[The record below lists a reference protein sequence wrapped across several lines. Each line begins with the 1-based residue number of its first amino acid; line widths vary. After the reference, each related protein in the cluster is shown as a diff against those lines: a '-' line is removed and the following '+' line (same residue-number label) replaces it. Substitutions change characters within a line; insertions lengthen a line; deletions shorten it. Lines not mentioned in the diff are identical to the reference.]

1 MLPLSAIFFCIKRMP
16 RILALL
22 FNVIAIFLT
31 IFTLIG
37 CYNSSNLS
45 TFLVS
50 YKFDTSSPFYS
61 VIKNSFTS
69 SNSTSNVSLKGLEEI
84 EIKSGY
90 MGVCI
95 LNIPKT
101 YDGNVSSI
109 CYPRKNLFNTSLYS
123 DLSIELFN
131 LPSSSN
137 TSSAQSDVPI
147 KLNILQLGQLTS
159 VNIIHPYL
167 LMATIVLTCVMFLL
181 VFYIIIPKLPA
192 KYYVNRILLI
202 WSSTLVLLSGI
213 GTMWTHVGI
222 HASSE
227 LVPAAS
233 MGIISTHSGEKA
245 ATMAWCAF
253 AFLILECLIL
263 WLLYFRDRKKLSDEI
278 DKVKTKSSYEN
289 NSRYLS
295 DSSTLNSKV

>member
-1 MLPLSAIFFCIKRMP
+1 MP

-37 CYNSSNLS
+37 CYNQSNLS

-50 YKFDTSSPFYS
+50 YKFETSSPFYS
-61 VIKNSFTS
+61 VIKNSFASSTS
-69 SNSTSNVSLKGLEEI
+69 SSKVSLKGLENI

-101 YDGNVSSI
+101 YNGNISSI

-137 TSSAQSDVPI
+137 TSSTSTETQSDVPI

-159 VNIIHPYL
+159 VDIIHPYI
-167 LMATIVLTCVMFLL
+167 LMATIVLTSVMFVL
-181 VFYIIIPKLPA
+181 VFYIIVPKLPV

-222 HASSE
+222 NSSSE

-233 MGIISTHSGEKA
+233 MGIISSDRGEKA
-245 ATMAWCAF
+245 ATMSWF
-253 AFLILECLIL
+253 AFGLLILECLIL
-263 WLLYFRDRKKLSDEI
+263 WFLYFRDRKKLSDEI

>member
-1 MLPLSAIFFCIKRMP
+1 MP

-37 CYNSSNLS
+37 CYNQSNLS

-50 YKFDTSSPFYS
+50 YKFETSSPFYS
-61 VIKNSFTS
+61 VIKNSFASSTS
-69 SNSTSNVSLKGLEEI
+69 SSKVSLKGLENI

-101 YDGNVSSI
+101 YNGNISSI

-137 TSSAQSDVPI
+137 TSSTSTETQSDVPI

-159 VNIIHPYL
+159 VDIIHPYI
-167 LMATIVLTCVMFLL
+167 LMATIVLTSVMFLL
-181 VFYIIIPKLPA
+181 VFYIIVPKLPV

-222 HASSE
+222 NSSSE

-233 MGIISTHSGEKA
+233 MGIISSDRGEKA
-245 ATMAWCAF
+245 ATMSWF
-253 AFLILECLIL
+253 AFGLLILECLIL
-263 WLLYFRDRKKLSDEI
+263 WFLYFRDRKKLSDEI